1 MYFLKTGVE
10 GEISS
15 PDTLYQRR
23 GSRSQQHRPCLTEPV
38 AWDQHLQPGISWT
51 KDWQPQGCLLP
62 PHRSAPGVQCS
73 PVLGIQTSAR
83 TTLSK
88 EFTKWRTDWCRMA
101 LSYLQADGGD
111 ASARQDSPP
120 SPEKEMLQQQ
130 DRILP
135 GCTNA
140 LHHGT
145 CHRWQE

>member
-1 MYFLKTGVE
+1 MQRQQESMAQPLTHRTCCLGSTPLTRNK
-10 GEISS
+10 
-15 PDTLYQRR
+15 PDKGLMEDQV
-23 GSRSQQHRPCLTEPV
+23 SRLH
-38 AWDQHLQPGISWT
+38 
-51 KDWQPQGCLLP
+51 LP

-88 EFTKWRTDWCRMA
+88 EFTEWRTDWSRMA
-101 LSYLQADGGD
+101 LSYLQTGGGD
-111 ASARQDSPP
+111 TTACQYPPP
-120 SPEKEMLQQQ
+120 SPQKEMLQQQ
-130 DRILP
+130 DHILP